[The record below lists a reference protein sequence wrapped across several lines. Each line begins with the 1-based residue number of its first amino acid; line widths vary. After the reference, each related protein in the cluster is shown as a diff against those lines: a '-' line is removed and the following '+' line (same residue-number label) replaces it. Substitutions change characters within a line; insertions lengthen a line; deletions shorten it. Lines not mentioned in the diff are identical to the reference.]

1 MTPSPMPTP
10 ALKMFAAGL
19 LAVLMLGITAMW
31 WSSRSDQS
39 DPRAASGSVRIV
51 AAGSDMIDEKKGLPS
66 ALPTAMPD
74 ADPALALQTL
84 VASSFPGL
92 SDVET
97 QCSRQACAI
106 EATATVP
113 EGGQDLANYEKMIRF
128 DIPAILQQHGHALTE
143 LPQVEDIGDGSVR
156 IILHAS
162 GGR

>member
-10 ALKMFAAGL
+10 ALKMLAAGL
-19 LAVLMLGITAMW
+19 LAVIMLGIAAMW
-31 WSSRSDQS
+31 LSSRSDQS
-39 DPRAASGSVRIV
+39 GPRAASGSVRIV
-51 AAGSDMIDEKKGLPS
+51 AAGSDMIDERKALPP

-74 ADPALALQTL
+74 GDPALALQTL

-92 SDVET
+92 SNVAT
-97 QCSRQACAI
+97 RCSQQACAI

-113 EGGQDLANYEKMIRF
+113 AGGQDLADYEKMIRL
-128 DIPAILQQHGHALTE
+128 DIPAILQQRGHALTE
-143 LPQVEDIGDGSVR
+143 QPQVEEIGDGSVR